1 MDFFGL
7 LFDNTSLPVLGSVMA
22 FSEER
27 QQVLADDVANVNTPF
42 FRQRDLPVS
51 EFTAAMDEAIQRR
64 DTEATHRWEPRS
76 THNVQFDP
84 RLTAKVQE
92 VGGLMN
98 YYDGADRSI
107 ERLENEMLKNAVWH
121 ETAARLFTQQTQLL
135 ATAIRER
142 I

>member
-1 MDFFGL
+1 MNFFGL

-27 QQVLADDVANVNTPF
+27 QQMLADNVANVNTPF

-51 EFTAAMDEAIQRR
+51 EFTAALDEAVGRR
-64 DTEATHRWEPRS
+64 DARAPHRWQPRS
-76 THNVQFDP
+76 TRNVRFDP
-84 RLTAKVQE
+84 RLAVNVQE

-107 ERLENEMLKNAVWH
+107 ERLQNEMLKNAVWH
-121 ETAARLFTQQTQLL
+121 ETAARLFAQQSQLL

-142 I
+142 V